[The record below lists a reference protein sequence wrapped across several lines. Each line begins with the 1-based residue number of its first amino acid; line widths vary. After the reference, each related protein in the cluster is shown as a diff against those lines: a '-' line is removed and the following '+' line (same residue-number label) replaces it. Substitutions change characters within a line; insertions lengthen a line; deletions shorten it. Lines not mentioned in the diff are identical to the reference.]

1 MKRLLKRRKP
11 VNYDSDYD
19 ASVGALDKKADEYAR
34 LTVIQTRVRSADSPT
49 CSESYSPI
57 GRQSYMLR
65 VLHPPSSSETQSDS
79 ESNSE
84 TPSESMDGLSL

>member
-34 LTVIQTRVRSADSPT
+34 LTVIQPRVLSADSPT

-57 GRQSYMLR
+57 GRQVDMLR
-65 VLHPPSSSETQSDS
+65 VLHPPASSETQSDS
-79 ESNSE
+79 E
-84 TPSESMDGLSL
+84 TPSESMSGL